1 MGENLNE
8 LLQSQAHVWNHAL
21 KFINSMSLKCVLELE
36 IPDIIHNHGQPMS
49 LSSLVAALHIEP
61 TKAECLSRLMNLLVH
76 SGFFTTAQTQA
87 HDRAEDVKY
96 SLTPSSKLLLHNKQA
111 TPFLFLAL
119 DKSTIASFQ
128 SLSSWF
134 CSSNNNGQNY
144 SNAFE
149 MANGKLLWEYAAQEQ
164 TFANLFQQTM
174 VCDSEMIGKIVKE
187 CSEVFEG
194 LKSLVDVG
202 GGTGVMGKAIVEA
215 FPHITCTV
223 FDLPQVI
230 SNQPLQNAKNLRFVE
245 GDMFEEIIPLA
256 NAVLLKWLLTN
267 FQKLMRDQSHQS
279 RKKWILHDWNDE
291 QSIKILKK
299 CKDAIPSRE
308 KGGKLIIIDIVM
320 EDKKEEKEST
330 ETQLLFDVLMMVNLG
345 GKERNENEWKNLF
358 MEAGFSGYKII
369 SKLGLRSVIE
379 VYPA

>member
-21 KFINSMSLKCVLELE
+21 KFINSMCLKCVVELE
-36 IPDIIHNHGQPMS
+36 IPDIIRNHGQPMS

-174 VCDSEMIGKIVKE
+174 VCDSEIIGKIVKE

-256 NAVLLKWLLTN
+256 NAVLLKW
-267 FQKLMRDQSHQS
+267 
-279 RKKWILHDWNDE
+279 ILHDWNDE
-291 QSIKILKK
+291 QSIRILKK

-369 SKLGLRSVIE
+369 SELGLRSVIE

>member
-1 MGENLNE
+1 MFGIML
-8 LLQSQAHVWNHAL
+8 L
-21 KFINSMSLKCVLELE
+21 KFINSMSLKCVLELG

-76 SGFFTTAQTQA
+76 SGFFATAQEQD
-87 HDRAEDVKY
+87 HDKAEDVKY
-96 SLTPSSKLLLHNKQA
+96 SLTPSYKLLLHHSQA
-111 TPFLFLAL
+111 TPFLFVSL
-119 DKSTIASFQ
+119 DKAIIASFQ

-134 CSSNNNGQNY
+134 RSSNNNGQNY

-149 MANGKLLWEYAAQEQ
+149 MANGKLLWEYAPQEQ
-164 TFANLFQQTM
+164 TFASLFQQTM
-174 VCDSEMIGKIVKE
+174 VCDSEMIGKIVKQE

-223 FDLPQVI
+223 FDLPQ
-230 SNQPLQNAKNLRFVE
+230 
-245 GDMFEEIIPLA
+245 
-256 NAVLLKWLLTN
+256 
-267 FQKLMRDQSHQS
+267 
-279 RKKWILHDWNDE
+279 WILHDWNDE
-291 QSIKILKK
+291 QNIRILKK
-299 CKDAIPSRE
+299 CKDAIRSRE
-308 KGGKLIIIDIVM
+308 KCGKLIIIDIVM

-345 GKERNENEWKNLF
+345 GKEMNENEWKNLF

>member
-1 MGENLNE
+1 MFGIML
-8 LLQSQAHVWNHAL
+8 L
-21 KFINSMSLKCVLELE
+21 KFINSMSLKCVLELG

-76 SGFFTTAQTQA
+76 SGFFATAQEQD
-87 HDRAEDVKY
+87 HDKAEDVKY
-96 SLTPSSKLLLHNKQA
+96 SLTPSYKLLLHHSQA
-111 TPFLFLAL
+111 TPFLFVSL
-119 DKSTIASFQ
+119 DKAIIASFQ

-134 CSSNNNGQNY
+134 RSSNNNGQNY

-149 MANGKLLWEYAAQEQ
+149 MANGKLLWEYAPQEQ
-164 TFANLFQQTM
+164 TFASLFQQTM
-174 VCDSEMIGKIVKE
+174 VCDSEMIGKIVKQE

-245 GDMFEEIIPLA
+245 GDMFEEIIPPA
-256 NAVLLKWLLTN
+256 NAILL
-267 FQKLMRDQSHQS
+267 
-279 RKKWILHDWNDE
+279 KWILHDWNDE
-291 QSIKILKK
+291 QNIRILKK
-299 CKDAIPSRE
+299 CKDAIRSRE
-308 KGGKLIIIDIVM
+308 KCGKLIIIDIVM

-345 GKERNENEWKNLF
+345 GKEMNENEWKNLF